1 MSDMKR
7 RPARRFVQATTL
19 LAVAAMGLTACGSKD
34 SDAGS
39 PPSAT
44 PSASTAASSA
54 PSKPAKAIKSLDELK
69 VDAKQGKES
78 TVTGAWPLKIDKTQ
92 STVLKKGSG
101 AKVKADST
109 VTFDYVGVNARDGK
123 VFDSS
128 YKRGQAVTFPLQQVV
143 PGFSKG
149 LAGHHVGDQV
159 LIMMPGSDGYDS
171 GGGRPGAG
179 IQKGD
184 SLIFVVEIKELTPTE
199 ATGEKVDPPAGLP
212 TVSMAKDGPK
222 VNIGKASK
230 PSKLVTQ
237 PLIKGKG
244 NRITANDVVTVK
256 YRSWAW
262 STGKVVDD
270 GYDDPG
276 IQGMLQ
282 QTIPAWQEGLA
293 GQTAGSRLLII
304 APPNKAY
311 PEGSPD
317 KKVKKGET
325 MTYSCPSSTRSGV
338 IRATSSGDFPSGTSR
353 GWTFLVTVVVGRF
366 GGGSPRGCRPVTPP
380 AQPARRLR
388 ITVRPRVHR
397 TWGFPLWWGVA

>member
-1 MSDMKR
+1 
-7 RPARRFVQATTL
+7 
-19 LAVAAMGLTACGSKD
+19 
-34 SDAGS
+34 
-39 PPSAT
+39 
-44 PSASTAASSA
+44 
-54 PSKPAKAIKSLDELK
+54 
-69 VDAKQGKES
+69 
-78 TVTGAWPLKIDKTQ
+78 
-92 STVLKKGSG
+92 
-101 AKVKADST
+101 
-109 VTFDYVGVNARDGK
+109 
-123 VFDSS
+123 
-128 YKRGQAVTFPLQQVV
+128 
-143 PGFSKG
+143 
-149 LAGHHVGDQV
+149 
-159 LIMMPGSDGYDS
+159 MMPGSDGYDS
-171 GGGRPGAG
+171 GGGRPAG

-325 MTYSCPSSTRSGV
+325 MIYV
-338 IRATSSGDFPSGTSR
+338 IDVLRAEKG
-353 GWTFLVTVVVGRF
+353 
-366 GGGSPRGCRPVTPP
+366 
-380 AQPARRLR
+380 
-388 ITVRPRVHR
+388 
-397 TWGFPLWWGVA
+397 

>member
-39 PPSAT
+39 SPSAT

-101 AKVKADST
+101 AEVKADST

-128 YKRGQAVTFPLQQVV
+128 YKRGQAITFPLQQVV

-171 GGGRPGAG
+171 GGGRPDAG

-325 MTYSCPSSTRSGV
+325 MIYV
-338 IRATSSGDFPSGTSR
+338 IDVLRAEKG
-353 GWTFLVTVVVGRF
+353 
-366 GGGSPRGCRPVTPP
+366 
-380 AQPARRLR
+380 
-388 ITVRPRVHR
+388 
-397 TWGFPLWWGVA
+397 